1 MAKVHKLTFLN
12 VAILATIS
20 ISIFIEVLDI
30 NHQGL
35 SLAVYAILAVNLLTS
50 LFLYY
55 KLTPTSILLKYK
67 LLNAVKKNELLPY
80 YQPIID
86 SKNNTICGYEVL
98 IRWKKPDNKII
109 EPLDFIPESELN
121 GLITPITFQLISQV
135 AKDIKSL
142 QELNQGFSINRYFSI
157 NVSATTLEDDEL
169 VRYIKAVL
177 EEYNISGQYFALELT
192 ERTPIKNLENA
203 SRVCQALNAI
213 GIKIKIDDIGMG
225 YNDVTILQKLCAT
238 TIKVDK
244 SFIDKIDKI
253 EQKNLL
259 ECLVIFADRAEVE
272 IIAEGIENKSQAE
285 TLNSIGIHYHQG
297 FLYGK
302 PQPITSINM
311 G

>member
-1 MAKVHKLTFLN
+1 MAKLHKLTFLN
-12 VAILATIS
+12 VAILVTIC

-55 KLTPTSILLKYK
+55 KLTPTSILLKYQ

-109 EPLDFIPESELN
+109 EPLDFIPESEQN

-177 EEYNISGQYFALELT
+177 EEYNIPGQYFALELT

-244 SFIDKIDKI
+244 SFIDKIDKV

-272 IIAEGIENKSQAE
+272 IIAEGIEDKYQAE

>member
-12 VAILATIS
+12 VAILVTIC

-55 KLTPTSILLKYK
+55 KLTPTSILLKYQ

-109 EPLDFIPESELN
+109 EPLDFIPESEQN

-177 EEYNISGQYFALELT
+177 EEYNIPGQYFALELT

-272 IIAEGIENKSQAE
+272 IIAEGIEDKYQAE

>member
-12 VAILATIS
+12 VAILVTIC

-55 KLTPTSILLKYK
+55 KLTPTSILLKYQ

-109 EPLDFIPESELN
+109 EPLDFIPESEQN

-169 VRYIKAVL
+169 VRYIKAIL
-177 EEYNISGQYFALELT
+177 EEYNIPGQYFALELT

-203 SRVCQALNAI
+203 SRVCQELNAI

-244 SFIDKIDKI
+244 SFIDKIDKV

-272 IIAEGIENKSQAE
+272 IIAEGIEDKSQAE

>member
-12 VAILATIS
+12 VAILVTIC

-55 KLTPTSILLKYK
+55 KLTPTSILLKYQ

-109 EPLDFIPESELN
+109 EPLDFIPESEQN
-121 GLITPITFQLISQV
+121 GLITPITFQLIRQV

-177 EEYNISGQYFALELT
+177 EEYNIPGQYFALELT

-244 SFIDKIDKI
+244 SFIDKIDKV

-272 IIAEGIENKSQAE
+272 IIAEGIEDKSQAE

>member
-12 VAILATIS
+12 VAILVTIC

-55 KLTPTSILLKYK
+55 KLTPTSILLKYQ

-109 EPLDFIPESELN
+109 EPLDFIPESEQN
-121 GLITPITFQLISQV
+121 GLITPITFQLIRQV

-142 QELNQGFSINRYFSI
+142 QELNLGFSINRYFSI

-177 EEYNISGQYFALELT
+177 EEYNIPGQYFALELT

-244 SFIDKIDKI
+244 SFIDKIDKV

-272 IIAEGIENKSQAE
+272 IIAEGIEDKSQAE

>member
-12 VAILATIS
+12 VAILVTIC

-55 KLTPTSILLKYK
+55 KLTPTSILLKYQ

-109 EPLDFIPESELN
+109 EPLDFIPESEQN

-177 EEYNISGQYFALELT
+177 EEYNIPGQYFALELT

-203 SRVCQALNAI
+203 SRVCQELNAI

-244 SFIDKIDKI
+244 SFIDKIDKV

-272 IIAEGIENKSQAE
+272 IIAEGIEDKYQAE

>member
-1 MAKVHKLTFLN
+1 M
-12 VAILATIS
+12 
-20 ISIFIEVLDI
+20 
-30 NHQGL
+30 
-35 SLAVYAILAVNLLTS
+35 
-50 LFLYY
+50 
-55 KLTPTSILLKYK
+55 
-67 LLNAVKKNELLPY
+67 
-80 YQPIID
+80 
-86 SKNNTICGYEVL
+86 
-98 IRWKKPDNKII
+98 
-109 EPLDFIPESELN
+109 
-121 GLITPITFQLISQV
+121 ISQV
-135 AKDIKSL
+135 ASDIKSL

-157 NVSATTLEDDEL
+157 NVSAATLEDYEL

-177 EEYNISGQYFALELT
+177 EEYNIPGQYFALELT

-203 SRVCQALNAI
+203 SKVCQALNTL

-225 YNDVTILQKLCAT
+225 YNDITILQKLYAT

-244 SFIDKIDKI
+244 SFIDQIDKI

-272 IIAEGIENKSQAE
+272 IIAEGIEDKSQAE

-302 PQPITSINM
+302 PQPITNINL

>member
-12 VAILATIS
+12 VAILVTIC

-55 KLTPTSILLKYK
+55 KLTPTSILLKYQ

-109 EPLDFIPESELN
+109 EPLDFIPESEQN

-177 EEYNISGQYFALELT
+177 EEYNIPGQYFALELT

-203 SRVCQALNAI
+203 SRVCQELNAI

-272 IIAEGIENKSQAE
+272 IIAEGIEDKSQAE

>member
-12 VAILATIS
+12 VAILVTIC

-55 KLTPTSILLKYK
+55 KLTPTSILLKYQ

-109 EPLDFIPESELN
+109 EPLDFIPESEQN

-169 VRYIKAVL
+169 IRYIKAVL
-177 EEYNISGQYFALELT
+177 EEYNIPGQYFALELT

-203 SRVCQALNAI
+203 SRVCQELNAI

-244 SFIDKIDKI
+244 SFIDKIDKV

-272 IIAEGIENKSQAE
+272 IIAEGIEDKSQAE

>member
-12 VAILATIS
+12 VAILVTFC

-55 KLTPTSILLKYK
+55 KLTPTSILLKYQ

-109 EPLDFIPESELN
+109 EPLDFIPESEQN

-177 EEYNISGQYFALELT
+177 EEYNIPGQYFALELT

-272 IIAEGIENKSQAE
+272 IIAEGIEDKSQAE

>member
-12 VAILATIS
+12 VAILVTIC

-55 KLTPTSILLKYK
+55 KLTPTSILLKYQ

-109 EPLDFIPESELN
+109 EPLDFIPESEQN

-177 EEYNISGQYFALELT
+177 EEYNIPGQYFALELT

-272 IIAEGIENKSQAE
+272 IIAEGIEEKYQAE

>member
-12 VAILATIS
+12 VAILVTIC

-55 KLTPTSILLKYK
+55 KLTPTSILLKYQ

-109 EPLDFIPESELN
+109 EPLDFIPESEQN
-121 GLITPITFQLISQV
+121 GLITPITFQLIRQV

-177 EEYNISGQYFALELT
+177 EEYNIPGQYFALELT

-244 SFIDKIDKI
+244 SFIDKIDKV

-272 IIAEGIENKSQAE
+272 IIAEGIEDKSQAE
-285 TLNSIGIHYHQG
+285 TLNSIGIYYHQG

-302 PQPITSINM
+302 PQPITNINM

>member
-12 VAILATIS
+12 VAILVTIC
-20 ISIFIEVLDI
+20 ISIFIGLLDI

-55 KLTPTSILLKYK
+55 KLTPTSILLKYQ

-109 EPLDFIPESELN
+109 EPLDFIPESEQN

-169 VRYIKAVL
+169 IRYIKAVL
-177 EEYNISGQYFALELT
+177 EEYNIPGQYFALELT

-203 SRVCQALNAI
+203 SRVCQELNAI

-225 YNDVTILQKLCAT
+225 YNDITILQKLYAT

-244 SFIDKIDKI
+244 SFIDQIDKI

-272 IIAEGIENKSQAE
+272 IIAEGIEDKSQAE

>member
-12 VAILATIS
+12 VAILITIC

-55 KLTPTSILLKYK
+55 KLTPTSILLKYQ

-109 EPLDFIPESELN
+109 EPLDFIPESEQN

-177 EEYNISGQYFALELT
+177 EEYNIPGQYFALELT

-244 SFIDKIDKI
+244 SFIDKIDKV

-272 IIAEGIENKSQAE
+272 IIAEGIEDKSQAE

>member
-12 VAILATIS
+12 VAILVTIC

-55 KLTPTSILLKYK
+55 KLTPTSILLKYQ

-80 YQPIID
+80 YQSIID

-109 EPLDFIPESELN
+109 EPLDFIPESEQN

-177 EEYNISGQYFALELT
+177 EEYNIPGQYFALELT

-272 IIAEGIENKSQAE
+272 IIAEGIEDKSQAE

>member
-12 VAILATIS
+12 VAILVTIC

-55 KLTPTSILLKYK
+55 KLTPTSILLKYQ

-109 EPLDFIPESELN
+109 EPLDFIPESEQN

-177 EEYNISGQYFALELT
+177 EEYNIPGQYFALELT

-203 SRVCQALNAI
+203 SRVCQELNAI

-244 SFIDKIDKI
+244 SFIDKIDKV

-272 IIAEGIENKSQAE
+272 IIAEGIEDKSQAE

>member
-35 SLAVYAILAVNLLTS
+35 SLAVYAILALNLLTS

-272 IIAEGIENKSQAE
+272 IIAEGIEDKSQAE

>member
-12 VAILATIS
+12 VAILVTIC

-55 KLTPTSILLKYK
+55 KLTPTSILLKYQ

-86 SKNNTICGYEVL
+86 SKNNTTCGYEVL

-109 EPLDFIPESELN
+109 EPLDFIPESEQN

-177 EEYNISGQYFALELT
+177 EEYNIPGQYFALELT

-203 SRVCQALNAI
+203 SRVCQELNAI

-244 SFIDKIDKI
+244 SFIDKIDKV

-272 IIAEGIENKSQAE
+272 IIAEGIEDKYQAE

>member
-12 VAILATIS
+12 VAILVTIC

-55 KLTPTSILLKYK
+55 KLTPTSILLKYQ

-109 EPLDFIPESELN
+109 EPLDFIPESEQN

-177 EEYNISGQYFALELT
+177 EEYNIPGQYFALELT

-203 SRVCQALNAI
+203 SRVCQELNAI

-244 SFIDKIDKI
+244 SFIDKIDKV

-272 IIAEGIENKSQAE
+272 IIAEGIEDKSQAE
-285 TLNSIGIHYHQG
+285 TLNSIGIYYHQG

-302 PQPITSINM
+302 PQPITNINM

>member
-12 VAILATIS
+12 VVILATIC

-35 SLAVYAILAVNLLTS
+35 SLAVYAILALNLLTS

-244 SFIDKIDKI
+244 SFIDKIDKV

-272 IIAEGIENKSQAE
+272 IIAEGIEDKSQAE

>member
-12 VAILATIS
+12 VAILITIC

-55 KLTPTSILLKYK
+55 KLTPTSILLKYQ

-109 EPLDFIPESELN
+109 EPLDFIPESEQN

-177 EEYNISGQYFALELT
+177 EEYNIPGQYFALELT

-203 SRVCQALNAI
+203 SRVCQELNAI

-244 SFIDKIDKI
+244 SFIDKIDKV

-272 IIAEGIENKSQAE
+272 IIAEGIEDKSQAE

>member
-12 VAILATIS
+12 VAILVTIC

-55 KLTPTSILLKYK
+55 KLTPTSILLKYQ

-109 EPLDFIPESELN
+109 EPLDFIPESEQN

-157 NVSATTLEDDEL
+157 NVSATTLEDDQL

-177 EEYNISGQYFALELT
+177 EEYNIPGQYFALELT

-272 IIAEGIENKSQAE
+272 IIAEGIEDKSQAE

>member
-1 MAKVHKLTFLN
+1 MAKVQKLTFLN
-12 VAILATIS
+12 VAILTTIS
-20 ISIFIEVLDI
+20 ISVFIELLDI

-35 SLAVYAILAVNLLTS
+35 SLAVYAILAINLLTS

-55 KLTPTSILLKYK
+55 KLTPTSILLKYQ

-86 SKNNTICGYEVL
+86 SKYNAICGYEVL
-98 IRWKKPDNKII
+98 IRWKKNNNKII
-109 EPLDFIPESELN
+109 EPLDFIPESEQN

-135 AKDIKSL
+135 ANDIKSL

-157 NVSATTLEDDEL
+157 NVSAATLEDYEL

-177 EEYNISGQYFALELT
+177 EEYNIPGQYFALELT

-203 SRVCQALNAI
+203 SKVCQALNTL

-225 YNDVTILQKLCAT
+225 YNDITILQKLYAT

-244 SFIDKIDKI
+244 SFIDQIDKI

-272 IIAEGIENKSQAE
+272 IIAEGIEDKSQAE
-285 TLNSIGIHYHQG
+285 ALNSIGIHYHQG

-302 PQPITSINM
+302 PQPITNINL

>member
-12 VAILATIS
+12 VAILVTIC

-55 KLTPTSILLKYK
+55 KLTPTSILLKYQ

-109 EPLDFIPESELN
+109 EPLDFIPESEQN

-177 EEYNISGQYFALELT
+177 EEYNIPGQYFALELT

-244 SFIDKIDKI
+244 SFIDKIDKV

-272 IIAEGIENKSQAE
+272 IIAEGIEDKSQAE

>member
-12 VAILATIS
+12 VAILVTIC

-55 KLTPTSILLKYK
+55 KLTPTSILLKYQ

-86 SKNNTICGYEVL
+86 RKNNTICGYEVL

-109 EPLDFIPESELN
+109 EPLDFIPESEQN
-121 GLITPITFQLISQV
+121 GLITPITFQLIRQV

-177 EEYNISGQYFALELT
+177 EEYNIPGQYFALELT

>member
-1 MAKVHKLTFLN
+1 MAKVQKLTFLN
-12 VAILATIS
+12 VAILTTIS
-20 ISIFIEVLDI
+20 ISVFIELLDI

-35 SLAVYAILAVNLLTS
+35 SLAVYAILAINLLTS

-55 KLTPTSILLKYK
+55 KLTPTSILLKYQ

-86 SKNNTICGYEVL
+86 SKYNAICGYEVL
-98 IRWKKPDNKII
+98 IRWKKNNNKII
-109 EPLDFIPESELN
+109 EPLDFIPELEQN

-135 AKDIKSL
+135 ANDIKSL

-157 NVSATTLEDDEL
+157 NVSAATLEDYEL

-177 EEYNISGQYFALELT
+177 EEYNIPGQYFALELT

-203 SRVCQALNAI
+203 SKVCQALNTL

-225 YNDVTILQKLCAT
+225 YNDITILQKLYAT

-244 SFIDKIDKI
+244 SFIDQIDKI

-272 IIAEGIENKSQAE
+272 IIAEGIEDKSQAE
-285 TLNSIGIHYHQG
+285 ALNSIGIHYHQG

-302 PQPITSINM
+302 PQPITNINL

>member
-12 VAILATIS
+12 VAILVTIC
-20 ISIFIEVLDI
+20 ISIFIELLDI

-55 KLTPTSILLKYK
+55 KLTPTSILLKYQ

-109 EPLDFIPESELN
+109 EPLDFIPESEQN

-169 VRYIKAVL
+169 IRYIKAVL
-177 EEYNISGQYFALELT
+177 EEYNIPGQYFALELT

-203 SRVCQALNAI
+203 SRVCQELNAI

-244 SFIDKIDKI
+244 SFIDKIDKV

>member
-12 VAILATIS
+12 IAILVTIC

-55 KLTPTSILLKYK
+55 KLTPTSILLKYQ

-109 EPLDFIPESELN
+109 EPLDFIPESEQN
-121 GLITPITFQLISQV
+121 GLITQITFQLISQV

-177 EEYNISGQYFALELT
+177 EEYNIPGQYFALELT

-244 SFIDKIDKI
+244 SFIDNIDKV

-272 IIAEGIENKSQAE
+272 IIAEGIEDKSQAE

>member
-12 VAILATIS
+12 VAILVTIC

-55 KLTPTSILLKYK
+55 KLTPTSILLKYQ

-109 EPLDFIPESELN
+109 EPLDFIPESEQN
-121 GLITPITFQLISQV
+121 GLITPITFQLIRQV

-177 EEYNISGQYFALELT
+177 EEYNIPGQYFALELT

>member
-12 VAILATIS
+12 VAILITIC

-55 KLTPTSILLKYK
+55 KLTPTSILLKYQ

-109 EPLDFIPESELN
+109 EPLDFIPESEQN

-177 EEYNISGQYFALELT
+177 EEYNIPGQYFALELT

-244 SFIDKIDKI
+244 SFIDKIDKV

-272 IIAEGIENKSQAE
+272 IIAEGVEDKSQAE

-302 PQPITSINM
+302 PQPITNICM

>member
-12 VAILATIS
+12 VAILVTIC
-20 ISIFIEVLDI
+20 ISIFIEELDI

-55 KLTPTSILLKYK
+55 KLTPTSILLKYQ

-109 EPLDFIPESELN
+109 EPLDFIPESEQN
-121 GLITPITFQLISQV
+121 GLITPITFQLIRQV

-177 EEYNISGQYFALELT
+177 EEYNIPGQYFALELT

-244 SFIDKIDKI
+244 SFIDKIDKV

-272 IIAEGIENKSQAE
+272 IIAEGIEDKSQAE

>member
-12 VAILATIS
+12 VAILVTIC
-20 ISIFIEVLDI
+20 ISIFIELLDI

-35 SLAVYAILAVNLLTS
+35 SLAVYATLAVNLLTS

-55 KLTPTSILLKYK
+55 KLTPTSILLKYQ

-109 EPLDFIPESELN
+109 EPLDFIPESEQN

-169 VRYIKAVL
+169 IRYIKAVL
-177 EEYNISGQYFALELT
+177 EEYNIPGQYFALELT

-203 SRVCQALNAI
+203 SRVCQELNAI

-225 YNDVTILQKLCAT
+225 YNDITILQKLYAT

-244 SFIDKIDKI
+244 SFIDQIDKI

-272 IIAEGIENKSQAE
+272 IIAEGIEDKSQAE

>member
-1 MAKVHKLTFLN
+1 MAKVQKLTFLN
-12 VAILATIS
+12 VAILTTIS
-20 ISIFIEVLDI
+20 ISVFIELLDI

-35 SLAVYAILAVNLLTS
+35 SLAVYAILAINLLTS

-55 KLTPTSILLKYK
+55 KLTPTSILLKYQ

-86 SKNNTICGYEVL
+86 SKCNAICGYEVL
-98 IRWKKPDNKII
+98 IRWKKNNNKII
-109 EPLDFIPESELN
+109 EPLDFIPESEQN

-135 AKDIKSL
+135 ASDIKSL

-157 NVSATTLEDDEL
+157 NISAATLEDYEL

-177 EEYNISGQYFALELT
+177 EEYNIPGQYFALELT

-203 SRVCQALNAI
+203 SKVCQALNTL

-225 YNDVTILQKLCAT
+225 YNDITILQKLYAT

-244 SFIDKIDKI
+244 SFIDQIDKI

-272 IIAEGIENKSQAE
+272 IIAEGIEDKSQAE
-285 TLNSIGIHYHQG
+285 ALNSIGIHYHQG

-302 PQPITSINM
+302 PQPITNINL

>member
-12 VAILATIS
+12 VAILATIC

-35 SLAVYAILAVNLLTS
+35 SLAVYAILALNLLTS

-244 SFIDKIDKI
+244 SFIDKIDKV

-272 IIAEGIENKSQAE
+272 IIAEGIEDKYQAE

>member
-12 VAILATIS
+12 VAILVTIC

-35 SLAVYAILAVNLLTS
+35 SLVVYAILAVNLLTS

-55 KLTPTSILLKYK
+55 KLTPTSILLKYQ

-109 EPLDFIPESELN
+109 EPLDFIPESEQN

-169 VRYIKAVL
+169 IRYIKAVL
-177 EEYNISGQYFALELT
+177 EEYNIPGQYFALELT

-203 SRVCQALNAI
+203 SRVCQELNAI

-272 IIAEGIENKSQAE
+272 IIAEGIEDKYQAE

>member
-12 VAILATIS
+12 VAILITIC

-55 KLTPTSILLKYK
+55 KLTPTSILLKYQ

-98 IRWKKPDNKII
+98 IRWKKTDNKII
-109 EPLDFIPESELN
+109 EPLDFIPESEQN

-177 EEYNISGQYFALELT
+177 EEYNIPGQYFALELT

-272 IIAEGIENKSQAE
+272 IIAEGIEDKYQAE

>member
-35 SLAVYAILAVNLLTS
+35 SLAVYAILALNLLTS

-169 VRYIKAVL
+169 VRYIKAIL

-272 IIAEGIENKSQAE
+272 IIAEGIEDKSQAE

>member
-12 VAILATIS
+12 VAILVTIC
-20 ISIFIEVLDI
+20 ISIFIEELDI

-55 KLTPTSILLKYK
+55 KLTPTSILLKYQ

-109 EPLDFIPESELN
+109 EPLDFIPESEQN

-169 VRYIKAVL
+169 VRYIKAIL
-177 EEYNISGQYFALELT
+177 EEYNIPGQYFALELT

-203 SRVCQALNAI
+203 SRVCQELNAI

-244 SFIDKIDKI
+244 SFIDKIDKV

-272 IIAEGIENKSQAE
+272 IIAEGIEDKSQAE

>member
-12 VAILATIS
+12 LAILVTIC
-20 ISIFIEVLDI
+20 ILIFIEVLDI

-55 KLTPTSILLKYK
+55 KLTPTSILLKYQ

-109 EPLDFIPESELN
+109 EPLDFIPESEQN

-169 VRYIKAVL
+169 IRYIKAVL
-177 EEYNISGQYFALELT
+177 EEYNIPGQYFALELT

-203 SRVCQALNAI
+203 SRVCQELNAI

-244 SFIDKIDKI
+244 SFIDKIDKV

-272 IIAEGIENKSQAE
+272 IIAEGIEDKSQAE

>member
-12 VAILATIS
+12 VAILVTIC
-20 ISIFIEVLDI
+20 ISIFIELLDI

-55 KLTPTSILLKYK
+55 KLTPTSILLKYQ

-109 EPLDFIPESELN
+109 EPLDFIPESEQN

-169 VRYIKAVL
+169 IRYIKAVL
-177 EEYNISGQYFALELT
+177 EEYNIPGQYFALELT

-203 SRVCQALNAI
+203 SRVCQELNAI

-225 YNDVTILQKLCAT
+225 YNDITILQKLYAT

-244 SFIDKIDKI
+244 SFIDQIDKI

-272 IIAEGIENKSQAE
+272 IIAEGIEDKSQAE